1 MYKFS
6 YSPYWKGMDFIL
18 EKLIMEKTLFSEVKD
33 EFSALILLYSLLIT
47 TAQMPKSSLNIL
59 SD

>member
-1 MYKFS
+1 
-6 YSPYWKGMDFIL
+6 MDFIL